1 MDEKDSEVEDAVQL
15 GSQLIESIL
24 SFSPPDLPHV
34 QSLIKAGAPLWY
46 QQEKDGLSALHAA
59 CFVEYPDLVRILI
72 ENGAVWNSGAYLSL
86 ARWQKECKN
95 AHGQSMTWATLRVIL
110 PSRSTMKSHTG
121 SYATQ
126 DFVLVNIFLSD
137 LSLGV
142 LTSPSQNTSY
152 TSCRRHHLEPHPQF
166 CGAQM
171 MGHSVLQ
178 TPSWMLNSS
187 FILTT
192 TGKRSAV

>member
-15 GSQLIESIL
+15 GSQLIKSIL

-72 ENGAVWNSGAYLSL
+72 ENGAVWNSGAYSPLLRS
-86 ARWQKECKN
+86 QECKN
-95 AHGQSMTWATLRVIL
+95 AYGQSMIWATLRVIL
-110 PSRSTMKSHTG
+110 PSRSTMKNHTG

-126 DFVLVNIFLSD
+126 DFVLVNIFLSS
-137 LSLGV
+137 LSLGAF
-142 LTSPSQNTSY
+142 LTSLSQNTFY
-152 TSCRRHHLEPHPQF
+152 TSCRRHHLEPHPLF
-166 CGAQM
+166 YGAQM
-171 MGHSVLQ
+171 MDHSVPQ
-178 TPSWMLNSS
+178 TPS
-187 FILTT
+187 
-192 TGKRSAV
+192 